1 MKPRVVLPMIV
12 DECSMQFEDKLVMGL
27 FSALIDRKLT
37 VLKFIPQIKTFRK
50 ATHCSVVLHDRVIRF
65 PTTAHK
71 LNSCLL
77 SLNLFA

>member
-12 DECSMQFEDKLVMGL
+12 DESSMQFEDKLVIGL

-50 ATHCSVVLHDRVIRF
+50 AT
-65 PTTAHK
+65 
-71 LNSCLL
+71 LL
-77 SLNLFA
+77 SSFARSSNQIPDNCSQT